1 MGLRTCDMALA
12 SVKITRIHSL
22 RHNLC
27 EGFVHL
33 REMSFYLPSQVT
45 NGI

>member
-1 MGLRTCDMALA
+1 MSLRTRNMALA
-12 SVKITRIHSL
+12 SVKIATIHSP